1 MKTFTIYNLPNTIY
15 FMKRLL
21 LFSCFLIFSFFL
33 VSAQQRR
40 PIDRE
45 HPMWMIHIDVWNSAD
60 PQKIIDLI
68 PEDIRPFV
76 CLNLSLSC
84 QFDTKTSMYRMPRN
98 AVRTYRSW
106 ATVCQQNGM
115 WFSCQPASGGHTHIQ
130 DNDLETFE
138 YFFKTF
144 PNFLGWNYAEQFWAF
159 GDAGDMSSMTAAS
172 RWALF
177 AKLVEMSH
185 RYGGFLTVSWCGGV
199 YHMNTNPIAELK
211 LDPNF
216 LSACKQYPEAI
227 LFLYKYTHCSSFY
240 NNESVCW
247 GPFISGLTKNYG
259 VRYDNCG
266 WNDMTSKLV
275 GDGKCSYPGSA
286 GIGTVMEQCCV
297 NGGAVWDGPE
307 LIWSGECFQNMNDE
321 KVDGYTCRKWGTFPN
336 FKGIWLDMWRRIQD
350 GTMYIPSREEVVAKT
365 KIVVVNNKTDDY
377 TSWDD
382 LYNGLYLQ
390 TDPGN
395 QQKESAWNYGQ
406 WQNNLC
412 YFKSTGRYGAIPIVT
427 GLYDEAAKAIPLQV
441 KKTNYSTRWSTQTRK
456 QSDFNSR
463 YPEVSK
469 GDLYVNRYRNQL
481 VTYTPYTYL
490 NGKQTASA
498 SIPLMYNTCDSL
510 KLHYGKLSGGIVRE
524 YADHIDFYL
533 NNYRNDTT
541 SLQTDE
547 IVVTGVT
554 AEPTATLQV
563 PTTEAPSHSATLS
576 SQLYDVE
583 TQTFALSVEHLGP
596 AILRIDCTGAA
607 AERQTDV
614 LPAEALEQPL
624 QPQPYR
630 GSIVIEA
637 ENMDLKSADRKL
649 THSGWWAQDY
659 FDFAG
664 MGFVETQASSSCAL
678 RHQLQLQ
685 EGGNYQIRIRY
696 CNSSKSG
703 KMRATVNGKV
713 QTVSFEKALI
723 NDWREA
729 VVNVALKAGS
739 NNFVLQN
746 ASSIKMTIDQIT
758 YEPEG
763 WQKEKFKVTLRDA
776 DFGQVVADVDSIEA
790 GETVHLT
797 VIPEDGYGLKALY
810 VVNSVFFTQ
819 GKVIPIEEGES
830 GGGCS
835 FVMPDENVTIQPVF
849 YDMAATYE
857 LDYTDVAGGTLP
869 IGWRTTDGNDVR
881 DYPSQNGSGPRTFA
895 GLTGYQGKA
904 LYWRNTSAE
913 YGRLSEYPLTLEPG
927 EYSLIFAMAAWKG
940 TPTYQA
946 RILKA
951 DGSLV
956 KASKTLT
963 AKPNIDGNS
972 AGNISTAVRNT
983 LDFEIEEA
991 GNYII
996 QFQDKTSSAGMH
1008 EFLLAECRLRD
1019 LSIVTG
1025 IKDLKDLR
1033 DSKDFTDSWFD
1044 LSGRRWAKVN
1054 GRWPMPS
1061 GIYITRDNDGNT
1073 KKVIIK

>member
-1 MKTFTIYNLPNTIY
+1 
-15 FMKRLL
+15 MKRFLS
-21 LFSCFLIFSFFL
+21 FSCFLILLISF

-40 PIDRE
+40 PIDSE
-45 HPMWMIHIDVWNSAD
+45 HPLWMIHIDVWNSAD

-68 PEDIRPFV
+68 PEDIRPYV

-98 AVRTYRSW
+98 AVRTYKSW
-106 ATVCQQNGM
+106 ATVCQHNGM

-138 YFFKTF
+138 YFFKAF

-177 AKLVEMSH
+177 ANLVEMSH

-199 YHMNTNPIAELK
+199 YHMNTNPIAQLK
-211 LDPNF
+211 QNPNF
-216 LSACKQYPEAI
+216 LSACKKYPEAI

-247 GPFISGLTKNYG
+247 GPFVSGLTKNYG

-297 NGGAVWDGPE
+297 NGGSVWDGPE
-307 LIWSGECFQNMNDE
+307 LIWSGECFQNLDDDQ
-321 KVDGYTCRKWGTFPN
+321 VDGFTRRNWGTFPN
-336 FKGIWLDMWRRIQD
+336 FKAIWLDMWRRIID

-382 LYNGLYLQ
+382 LYNGVYLQ

-395 QQKESAWNYGQ
+395 QRKENSWNYGQ

-427 GLYDEAAKAIPLQV
+427 DLYDDVARAIPV
-441 KKTNYSTRWSTQTRK
+441 KIRKSAYTSRWSTQAK
-456 QSDFNSR
+456 KLNDFNTR
-463 YPEVSK
+463 YPEVSV

-498 SIPLMYNTCDSL
+498 SIPLMYNTCDTL
-510 KLHYGKLSGGIVRE
+510 TLHYGKLSGGIVRE

-541 SLQTDE
+541 TLQKDE
-547 IVVTGVT
+547 IVITGVS
-554 AEPTATLQV
+554 AKPTATLQM
-563 PTTEAPSHSATLS
+563 PSTGAPGHQASLS
-576 SQLYDVE
+576 SQSYDAG
-583 TQTFALSVEHLGP
+583 TQTFAVSVKHLGP
-596 AILRIDCTGAA
+596 AILRIDCTGTATD
-607 AERQTDV
+607 RQNDI
-614 LPAEALEQPL
+614 LPAEPLTVPAQPEAYHG
-624 QPQPYR
+624 P
-630 GSIVIEA
+630 IIIEA
-637 ENMDLKSADRKL
+637 ENMDRKSADCRL
-649 THSGWWAQDY
+649 TNSGWWAQDY

-664 MGFVETQASSSCAL
+664 MGFVETQANTASSL
-678 RHQLQLQ
+678 RHQLQLS
-685 EGGNYQIRIRY
+685 EGGNYQILIRY
-696 CNSSKSG
+696 CNSSKAGRMKVS
-703 KMRATVNGKV
+703 VNGRSVYAAIEEVAK
-713 QTVSFEKALI
+713 
-723 NDWREA
+723 NDWHEA
-729 VVNVALKAGS
+729 AVSVQLKAG
-739 NNFVLQN
+739 NNTIVLQN
-746 ASSIKMTIDQIT
+746 TSSVRMVIDQIT

-763 WQKEKFKVTLRDA
+763 WQKEKYKVTLRQA
-776 DFGQVVADVDSIEA
+776 DFGRIVADADSVEA
-790 GETVHLT
+790 GGTVRLS
-797 VIPEDGYGLKALY
+797 ILPEAGYALKQLR

-819 GKVIPIEEGES
+819 GKTIPCREGT
-830 GGGCS
+830 GVVT
-835 FVMPDENVTIQPVF
+835 FTMPDENVTIQPVF
-849 YDMAATYE
+849 FDMAAAYQ

-869 IGWRTTDGNDVR
+869 VGWRTTDGSDIRN
-881 DYPSQNGSGPRTFA
+881 YPSQNGSGPRTFA

-913 YGRLSEYPLTLEPG
+913 YGRLPDYLLTLEPG
-927 EYSLIFAMAAWKG
+927 SYSLIFAMAAWKG
-940 TPTYQA
+940 APLYQA
-946 RILKA
+946 RILSA
-951 DGSLV
+951 DGTLAGESSTL
-956 KASKTLT
+956 KA
-963 AKPNIDGNS
+963 APNINGDS
-972 AGNISTAVRNT
+972 AGDISAAVSHT
-983 LDFEIEEA
+983 LDFEITQA

-996 QFQDKTSSAGMH
+996 QFLDKTTSGGFH

-1019 LSIVTG
+1019 INVVTG
-1025 IKDLKDLR
+1025 IGAID
-1033 DSKDFTDSWFD
+1033 
-1044 LSGRRWAKVN
+1044 GGEWAAAG
-1054 GRWPMPS
+1054 GRWPMGNVQVFTPS
-1061 GIYITRDNDGNT
+1061 GIRHQTLQRGLNIVVDANGKTR
-1073 KKVIIK
+1073 KLIVR

>member
-1 MKTFTIYNLPNTIY
+1 
-15 FMKRLL
+15 MKRLL
-21 LFSCFLIFSFFL
+21 LCFLIVICPFSL
-33 VSAQQRR
+33 IRAQQRR
-40 PIDRE
+40 PIDNE

-68 PEDIRPFV
+68 PEDIRPYV
-76 CLNLSLSC
+76 CMNLSLSC
-84 QFDTKTSMYRMPRN
+84 QFDTATGMYRMPRN
-98 AVRTYRSW
+98 AVRTYKSW

-138 YFFKTF
+138 YFFKTY

-177 AKLVEMSH
+177 ANLVEMSH
-185 RYGGFLTVSWCGGV
+185 KYGGFLTVSWCGGV
-199 YHMNTNPIAELK
+199 YHMNTNPIAQLK

-216 LSACKQYPEAI
+216 LSACKKYPEAI

-247 GPFISGLTKNYG
+247 GPFVSGLTKNYG

-307 LIWSGECFQNMNDE
+307 LIWSGECFQNLNDE
-321 KVDGYTCRKWGTFPN
+321 QVDGYTRRNWGTFPN
-336 FKGIWLDMWRRIQD
+336 FKGIWLDMWRRIID

-365 KIVVVNNKTDDY
+365 KIVVINNQADSY

-382 LYNGLYLQ
+382 LYNGIYLQ

-395 QQKESAWNYGQ
+395 QQKESSWNYGQ

-427 GLYDEAAKAIPLQV
+427 DLYDSIAKTIPLKV
-441 KKTNYSTRWSTQTRK
+441 RKSSYTSRWSTQTKK
-456 QSDFNSR
+456 QTDFNSR
-463 YPEVSK
+463 YPEVSQ

-490 NGKQTASA
+490 NEKQSASA
-498 SIPLMYNTCDSL
+498 SIPLMYNTCDTL
-510 KLHYGKLSGGIVRE
+510 KLQYGKLSSGVIRE

-541 SLQTDE
+541 SLQIDE
-547 IVVTGVT
+547 ILVTGVT

-563 PTTEAPSHSATLS
+563 PTTEAPSHRATLS
-576 SQLYDVE
+576 SQSYSAE
-583 TQTFALSVEHLGP
+583 TQTFAVSVKHLGP
-596 AILRIDCTGAA
+596 AILRIDCSGAA
-607 AERQTDV
+607 TERQDDI

-624 QPQPYR
+624 QPEPYH
-630 GSIVIEA
+630 GPIIIEA
-637 ENMDLKSADRKL
+637 ENMDRKSADCKL

-659 FDFAG
+659 NDFAG
-664 MGFVETQASSSCAL
+664 MGFVEMQASSTSAL
-678 RHQLQLQ
+678 RHQLQLS
-685 EGGNYQIRIRY
+685 EGGNYQVLIRY
-696 CNSSKSG
+696 CNSSKKG
-703 KMRATVNGKV
+703 RMRVVVNGS
-713 QTVSFEKALI
+713 TVYANIEQVAK
-723 NDWREA
+723 NEWREA
-729 VVNVALKAGS
+729 VASVTLEAGT
-739 NNFVLQN
+739 NTIVLQN
-746 ASSIKMTIDQIT
+746 ASAIKMTIDQIT

-763 WQKEKFKVTLRDA
+763 WQKEKFRVTLREA
-776 DFGQVVADVDSIEA
+776 DFGRVVADADSVAA

-797 VIPEDGYGLKALY
+797 VLPEAGYALKALR

-819 GKVIPIEEGES
+819 GKTIPFDENPSEV
-830 GGGCS
+830 S

-849 YDMAATYE
+849 YDLAATYE
-857 LDYTDVAGGTLP
+857 LDFTEVANGALP
-869 IGWRTTDGNDVR
+869 VGWRTTDGSDVR
-881 DYPSQNGSGPRTFA
+881 DYPSQNGSGPRTFV

-913 YGRLSEYPLTLEPG
+913 YGRLANYPLTLEPG
-927 EYSLIFAMAAWKG
+927 EYSLVFAMAAWKE
-940 TPTYQA
+940 TPTYQV
-946 RILKA
+946 RILSA
-951 DGSLV
+951 DDTLV
-956 KASKTLT
+956 KGSSLLK
-963 AKPNIDGNS
+963 AKPNINGNS
-972 AGNISTAVRNT
+972 AGDISSAVRNT
-983 LDFEIEEA
+983 LDFEVTEA
-991 GNYII
+991 GNYVI
-996 QFQDKTSSAGMH
+996 QFLDKTSSGGMH

-1025 IKDLKDLR
+1025 VNAPNAFKSNSRGFYSPTGMRLQTLQRGLNIVVDADGK
-1033 DSKDFTDSWFD
+1033 
-1044 LSGRRWAKVN
+1044 AKKLIVQ
-1054 GRWPMPS
+1054 
-1061 GIYITRDNDGNT
+1061 
-1073 KKVIIK
+1073 